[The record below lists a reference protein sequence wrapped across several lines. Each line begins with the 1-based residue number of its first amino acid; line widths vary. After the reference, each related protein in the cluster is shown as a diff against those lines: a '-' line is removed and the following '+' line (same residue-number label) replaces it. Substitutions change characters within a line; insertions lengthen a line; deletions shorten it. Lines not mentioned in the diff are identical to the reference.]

1 MLRTDAVA
9 LLLLSSIALAVGC
22 HDMAVSSPAVTSSTL
37 QMRELR
43 DEHADLYRRLDDAE
57 LTLGHIAS
65 DPNAPDVRARM
76 QKVVVFFTV
85 QFGEQGRIEERRLY
99 DFIDGRVDGP
109 APTTTLRLE
118 HGVMVRWVEELD
130 ALAKK
135 DPLDVAAFVRRG
147 HQLVGF
153 CRAHV
158 EVEGRLLEPL
168 LAKLGEFDREIER
181 RAVPHAPPPR

>member
-1 MLRTDAVA
+1 MLRTNAVA
-9 LLLLSSIALAVGC
+9 LVLFSSVMLAAGC
-22 HDMAVSSPAVTSSTL
+22 HDIAVSSPTVTSATL
-37 QMRELR
+37 QSRELR
-43 DEHADLYRRLDDAE
+43 EEHADLYRRLDEAE
-57 LTLGHIAS
+57 ATLGRLAS
-65 DPNAPDVRARM
+65 EPNTPDTRARM

-99 DFIDGRVDGP
+99 DFVDGRVDGP

-118 HGVMVRWVEELD
+118 HGVMVRWIEELD
-130 ALAKK
+130 GLAKT

-147 HQLVGF
+147 QQLVGL

-168 LAKLGEFDREIER
+168 LAKLGDFDREIER
-181 RAVPHAPPPR
+181 RAVPHAAPPR